1 MDEVEDFR
9 AKLRKELRTGLISL
23 LLMDVIERTGE
34 EGYGYAIIK
43 KLEEYSDGVFTF
55 KEGTIYPILH
65 SMQKQGLVSTL
76 LKESPT
82 GPARKCYTLTELGRK
97 ALRAGMEEWSE
108 LSTMA
113 KRLLAKRGKAN
124 E

>member
-23 LLMDVIERTGE
+23 LLMDVIDRAGE

-65 SMQKQGLVSTL
+65 SMQKQGLVNTS
-76 LKESPT
+76 LKESPN
-82 GPARKCYTLTELGRK
+82 GPARKCYGLTDVGKK
-97 ALRAGMEEWSE
+97 ALKAGLEEWSE

-113 KRLLAKRGKAN
+113 RKLLAKRGKAN